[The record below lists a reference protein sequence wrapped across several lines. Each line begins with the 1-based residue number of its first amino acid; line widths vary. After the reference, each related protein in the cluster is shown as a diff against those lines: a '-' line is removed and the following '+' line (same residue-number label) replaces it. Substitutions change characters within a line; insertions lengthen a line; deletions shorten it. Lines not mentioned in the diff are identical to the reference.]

1 MLIQID
7 SRENERIKTA
17 TEYYQSQGL
26 TVEVCELEVGD
37 YLFDGKVCFEFKTIP
52 DMVSSIQSGRVF
64 TQAINMTENYDYCF
78 VLIQGDEHNRAKA
91 LAMSRNYQ
99 EVSYFGYLGA
109 LASLNRYCTVIESY
123 TPFINEAYYRM
134 LITAK
139 KIIQNKLIVKKF
151 PRKHK
156 NPIWNFLAYN
166 IYGLSASKAKRIIDT
181 YHIENLNDL
190 KQLNLD
196 DLTMVEGIGE
206 KTATNIL
213 TAIGEL

>member
-1 MLIQID
+1 MHVKID